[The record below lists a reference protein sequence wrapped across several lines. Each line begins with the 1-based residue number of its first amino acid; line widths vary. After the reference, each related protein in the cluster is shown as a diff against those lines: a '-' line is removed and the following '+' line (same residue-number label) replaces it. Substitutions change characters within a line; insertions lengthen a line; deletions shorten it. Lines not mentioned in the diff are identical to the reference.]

1 MADDVAAAS
10 DDLRALLRAYDGL
23 LRWERE
29 LPRVLWMRH
38 GRDGLGKHLRVP
50 RVRLGLRWLLVD
62 HMQRTLNRL
71 RAELDARQMLGPD
84 AVDTSDRAAV
94 EACLRSL
101 ASIPRKRLS
110 LFTAIAGVGL
120 AHVLAMR
127 NPAAEPLGHLTR
139 NVAALSPDKVVSSLG
154 EFNTPDKVA
163 HAVLYLCI
171 AFYTVLCVPMTAFR
185 LKRILFNLGAERR
198 KELRQVAA
206 CEHVT
211 LSSGVYDLERRI
223 AKRLNARHSFDET
236 PLDLIVSA
244 MLVVPT
250 LWAIAAVFLI
260 NHDAGMGLTWTDL
273 YLAAA
278 GTQLLLLPLGRM
290 AWIARVAAMRR
301 RGVRPCPPAATEIPS
316 RRRRL
321 ASGTVDA
328 VAVLLLALV
337 LGLAVTAAFPSAA
350 IVVVLLAPTLGAVV
364 YTGISFL
371 TGATIGRRWTG
382 LCVLDR
388 DGSKARPIQIFA
400 RDVLLKWGVVN
411 TLGFSLLW
419 LHLPVIYLWPLWD
432 PQRRT
437 LYDLLADTVVVR
449 AELAPAAELV
459 PLASGP

>member
-38 GRDGLGKHLRVP
+38 GREGLGRHLRVP
-50 RVRLGLRWLLVD
+50 RVRWGLRWLLVD
-62 HMQRTLNRL
+62 HMQRTLNRV

-84 AVDTSDRAAV
+84 PVDAADCAAV

-110 LFTAIAGVGL
+110 LFAAIAGVGL
-120 AHVLAMR
+120 AHFLAQR
-127 NPAAEPLGHLTR
+127 NAAAEPLGHLTR
-139 NVAALSPDKVVSSLG
+139 NVAALSPDKIVSSLG

-171 AFYTVLCVPMTAFR
+171 AFYAVLFVSMTTFR

-198 KELRQVAA
+198 ATLRRVAA

-211 LSSGVYDLERRI
+211 LSTGVYDLERRI
-223 AKRLNARHSFDET
+223 AKRLKARHSFDEI

-250 LWAIAAVFLI
+250 LWAIAAVFVI
-260 NHDAGMGLTWTDL
+260 THEGGFGLTWADG
-273 YLAAA
+273 YFAAVA
-278 GTQLLLLPLGRM
+278 AQLLLLPLGRM

-301 RGVRPCPPAATEIPS
+301 RGVRPRPPAANEIPS

-321 ASGTVDA
+321 AAGTIDA
-328 VAVLLLALV
+328 IAVLVLAL
-337 LGLAVTAAFPSAA
+337 LIGAALALAVPSVQLVA
-350 IVVVLLAPTLGAVV
+350 VLLAPTLGAAV
-364 YTGISFL
+364 YTGIALLAGGTF
-371 TGATIGRRWTG
+371 GRRWTG

-388 DGSKARPIQIFA
+388 DGTKARPAQIFA
-400 RDVLLKWGVVN
+400 RDVLLKWGVFN

-419 LHLPVIYLWPLWD
+419 LHLPFIYLWPLWD

-449 AELAPAAELV
+449 AQPAPAAELV